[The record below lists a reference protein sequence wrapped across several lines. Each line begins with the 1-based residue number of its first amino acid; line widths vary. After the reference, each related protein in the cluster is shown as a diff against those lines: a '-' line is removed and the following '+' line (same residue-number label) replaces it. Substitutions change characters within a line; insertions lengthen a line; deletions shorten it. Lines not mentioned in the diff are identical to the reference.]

1 MQRWSDAV
9 LDPNGNAIR
18 GATVTVTVTSSGAA
32 ASLFSVNGATAQDNP
47 MTTGSD
53 GEYYFYAANG
63 RYTVTIEATGYAT
76 ETKEVLLLDWD
87 DETGVPVASA
97 EWTDKECFPIS
108 AGITLETS
116 DMAAGRT
123 FSVYNDTSGSL
134 TITQG
139 SGVTLRLAGT
149 GTTGNRTLAQR
160 GLATVWCRSATEA
173 VIVGSGVS

>member
-18 GATVTVTVTSSGAA
+18 GATVTVTVTDTGAT
-32 ASLFSVNGATAQDNP
+32 ASLFSINGATAQDNP

-87 DETGVPVASA
+87 DETGVPVATA
-97 EWTDKECFPIS
+97 VWTDKECYALS
-108 AGITLETS
+108 AGVTLNTS

-123 FSVYNDTSGSL
+123 FSLYNDTGSNV

-139 SGVTLRLAGT
+139 SGVTLRLAGSSST
-149 GTTGNRTLAQR
+149 GDRTLAQR
-160 GLATVWCRSATEA
+160 GIATIWCKSATEA
-173 VIVGSGVS
+173 VMAGAGVS